1 MKQRTLLS
9 ASWRPFLKSPIG
21 FTSVNYTLIFLL
33 APAATTGCMRYGM
46 YCGRVIAASVFFCM
60 AWDALF
66 GRLSGEKGPLDDGS
80 APLCGALLGMLLPP
94 PVPWWTIAFAAGAAM
109 FLGKRLFGPAGA
121 SPFNAVCIG
130 WAAAMISWP
139 SFADPTYGSVGLGL
153 PFDTAFPLAELRRSG
168 VAAFDKFPAMGLLL
182 GRQAGTA
189 ATVAAPAIVVA
200 GAVAI
205 ALGFIPWI
213 VPASFFVSLAFVGAL
228 FSNFTTESHVFSAAV
243 FHTLGGFSII
253 GGFFLC
259 TDVSSRPIS
268 RRIMILYGCF
278 TGALTVFLRAWSDFA
293 EPLPFAILI
302 VNMVVPLLDRRA
314 GSRPV
319 HFPELERL

>member
-9 ASWRPFLKSPIG
+9 VSWRPFLKSPVS
-21 FTSVNYTLIFLL
+21 FTSINYTLILL
-33 APAATTGCMRYGM
+33 LVPAATIGCMRYGM

-60 AWDALF
+60 AWDAFF
-66 GRLSGEKGPLDDGS
+66 GKLSGDKEPLDDGS
-80 APLCGALLGMLLPP
+80 ALLCGVLLGMLLPP
-94 PVPWWTIAFAAGAAM
+94 TVPWWTIAFAASAAT
-109 FLGKRLFGPAGA
+109 FIGKRLFGPVGG
-121 SPFNAVCIG
+121 SPFNAVCVG
-130 WAAAMISWP
+130 WAAATISWP
-139 SFADPTYGSVGLGL
+139 SFVDPTYCSVGFDL
-153 PFDTAFPLAELRRSG
+153 PFDTTFPLAELRRIG
-168 VAAFDKFPAMGLLL
+168 VAAFDNFPAAGLFL
-182 GRQAGTA
+182 GRQAGSA
-189 ATVAAPAIVVA
+189 ATVAAPAIIFA

-205 ALGFIPWI
+205 ATGIIPWI
-213 VPASFFVSLAFVGAL
+213 IPASFFSSLALIGAL
-228 FSNFTTESHVFSAAV
+228 LGNTAAVSQTFSAAI

-268 RRIMILYGCF
+268 RRIMILYGCLA
-278 TGALTVFLRAWSDFA
+278 GALTVFLRAWSDFA